1 MGCVVFFLF
10 VFGSDVY
17 FVGLRAG
24 PLEIADGLDQ
34 PHAPRAVEV
43 IVLDAPAPEPPG
55 AGMHRP
61 PISGSFLEPKISTT
75 ITRIKSNSCMP
86 MPYIK
91 ASVFIGQRYTDGSRA
106 GQAKGVASFCPSGYT
121 TKCRGGMEALTRP
134 EGPKSAQVRITGIN
148 GKHSTP
154 VRFRGQDCKAAARE
168 LLQRMYHAKRI
179 G

>member
-24 PLEIADGLDQ
+24 PLEIADG
-34 PHAPRAVEV
+34 P
-43 IVLDAPAPEPPG
+43 
-55 AGMHRP
+55 P

-86 MPYIK
+86 IPYIK

>member
-1 MGCVVFFLF
+1 MSSFFFSSLG
-10 VFGSDVY
+10 VMSISSGSELARLK
-17 FVGLRAG
+17 LRMALPG
-24 PLEIADGLDQ
+24 P
-34 PHAPRAVEV
+34 
-43 IVLDAPAPEPPG
+43 
-55 AGMHRP
+55 P
-61 PISGSFLEPKISTT
+61 PISGSYLEPKISTT

-86 MPYIK
+86 IPYIK